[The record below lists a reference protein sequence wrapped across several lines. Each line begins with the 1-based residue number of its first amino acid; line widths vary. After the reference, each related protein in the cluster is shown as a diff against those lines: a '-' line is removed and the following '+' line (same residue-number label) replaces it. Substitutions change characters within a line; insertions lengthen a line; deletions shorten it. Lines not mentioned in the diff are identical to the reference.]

1 MENLEELKKKYEEL
15 GQKII
20 ELENNLKN
28 KNNRSR
34 VNRGCEYYYITGCS
48 MTGCSQTASDKECNC
63 KIDDSRYNIGNYFK
77 TKEQAEKALR
87 KILIYVKLKDLADR
101 LSEKDPVDWSNSD
114 QYKFYIY
121 YDHRYNSLLQDSFCY
136 THYIGSIYCTCED
149 FLDEAIKEIGEEEL
163 RELFENE

>member
-15 GQKII
+15 GQKIN

-34 VNRGCEYYYITGCS
+34 VNHHCKYYYINGYS
-48 MTGCSQTASDKECNC
+48 EIASDEENNLAL
-63 KIDDSRYNIGNYFK
+63 DENRYNIGNYFK

-87 KILIYVKLKDLADR
+87 KILIYTKLKDLANR
-101 LSEKDPVDWSNSD
+101 LSEEDPVDWSNSD
-114 QYKFYIY
+114 QDKFYIY
-121 YDHRYNSLLQDSFCY
+121 YSHHYNSLSQDSFSY
-136 THYIGSIYCTCED
+136 THCIGGIYCTCAD
-149 FLDEAIKEIGEEEL
+149 FLRVAITKIGEEEL

>member
-15 GQKII
+15 GQKIN

-34 VNRGCEYYYITGCS
+34 VNHHCKYYYINGYSEIT
-48 MTGCSQTASDKECNC
+48 SDEENNLAL
-63 KIDDSRYNIGNYFK
+63 DENRYNIGNYFK

-87 KILIYVKLKDLADR
+87 KILIYTKLKDLANR
-101 LSEKDPVDWSNSD
+101 LSEEDPVDWSNLD
-114 QYKFYIY
+114 QDKFYIY
-121 YDHRYNSLLQDSFCY
+121 YSHHYNSLSQDSFSY
-136 THYIGSIYCTCED
+136 THCIGGIYCTCAD
-149 FLDEAIKEIGEEEL
+149 FLRVAITKIGEEEL

>member
-15 GQKII
+15 GQKIN

-34 VNRGCEYYYITGCS
+34 VNLHCKYYYINGYVEI
-48 MTGCSQTASDKECNC
+48 ASDEENNLAL
-63 KIDDSRYNIGNYFK
+63 DENRYNIGNYFK

-121 YDHRYNSLLQDSFCY
+121 YDHHYNSLSQDSFCY

-149 FLDEAIKEIGEEEL
+149 FLRVAIKKIGEEEL
-163 RELFENE
+163 KELFENE

>member
-1 MENLEELKKKYEEL
+1 MENLEELKKKYEKFR
-15 GQKII
+15 QKIN
-20 ELENNLKN
+20 EFENNLKN
-28 KNNRSR
+28 KNNRRR
-34 VNRGCEYYYITGCS
+34 VNHDCEYYYINYINGDLEID
-48 MTGCSQTASDKECNC
+48 SDTECNC

-87 KILIYVKLKDLADR
+87 KILIYVKLRDLADR
-101 LSEKDPVDWSNSD
+101 LSKKNPIDWSNSD

-121 YDHRYNSLLQDSFCY
+121 YDHRHNYLSQDSFCY

>member
-15 GQKII
+15 GQKIN

-34 VNRGCEYYYITGCS
+34 VNHHCKYYYINGYAEI
-48 MTGCSQTASDKECNC
+48 ASDEENGFGL
-63 KIDDSRYNIGNYFK
+63 DEDRYNIGNYFK
-77 TKEQAEKALR
+77 TKEQGEKVLSKL
-87 KILIYVKLKDLADR
+87 KIYTNLKDLADR
-101 LSEKDPVDWSNSD
+101 LSEKDPVDWSDLN

-121 YDHRYNSLLQDSFCY
+121 YDQRDNSLLQDSFCY
-136 THYIGSIYCTCED
+136 THYIGNIYCTSSR

>member
-15 GQKII
+15 GQKIN

-28 KNNRSR
+28 KNNRRR
-34 VNRGCEYYYITGCS
+34 VNLHCKYYYITGYS
-48 MTGCSQTASDKECNC
+48 EIASDEECNC
-63 KIDDSRYNIGNYFK
+63 ETDDSRYNIGNYFK
-77 TKEQAEKALR
+77 TKEQTEKALR

-149 FLDEAIKEIGEEEL
+149 FLDEAIKEIGEEKL